1 MALKLLKKIDCKEN
15 NRDETQG
22 HGIYLHYRV
31 AYAKH
36 FVFFCSAKLVK
47 MHTIHKAKGK

>member
-1 MALKLLKKIDCKEN
+1 MALKLLKKIGCKEN

-36 FVFFCSAKLVK
+36 FGFFLFCKTCKNAYD
-47 MHTIHKAKGK
+47 T